1 MLTILALVAAVQA
14 APVPAPTEAQVF
26 RDWAVACDNGRQCQA
41 AALMPE
47 GGDWERFASLFVER
61 GSEPGAPLLY
71 RLSGGNEAPVRLA
84 IDGTVMP
91 VRIVTDDPDMVV
103 EPRDREAF
111 QRALLAGREL
121 QLQGATG
128 GVVGTASL
136 SGLTAALLYMDEQ
149 QGRAGTRHA
158 GRPAPRLP
166 QVRLAPPTAERPIAI
181 PAARIAQLRRQLRC
195 TLDEVGGPD
204 DVETAALGGG
214 ATLVLLACGA
224 GAYNVSM
231 VPLIARR
238 QGRTIRIDPAPFD
251 VPLADYEREEGRR
264 LLVNAAWV
272 AETRSIEDFAKARG
286 LGDCGTR
293 SRYAWDGT
301 RFRLVHQEEM
311 PECRGSITFL
321 TTWRA
326 EVR

>member
-1 MLTILALVAAVQA
+1 MLTLLALLTAIQA
-14 APVPAPTEAQVF
+14 APAPTEAQVF
-26 RDWAVACDNGRQCQA
+26 RDWAVACDNGRRCQA

-47 GGDWERFASLFVER
+47 GGDWEGFASLFVER
-61 GSEPGAPLLY
+61 GPEPGAPLLY

-84 IDGTVMP
+84 IDGNLVPT
-91 VRIVTDDPDMVV
+91 RIVAEDPDTLV
-103 EPRDREAF
+103 EPREPAAF
-111 QRALLAGREL
+111 ERALRAGRRLE
-121 QLQGATG
+121 LQGATG
-128 GVVGTASL
+128 GTVGTASL

-149 QGRAGTRHA
+149 QR
-158 GRPAPRLP
+158 RPAPRLP
-166 QVRLAPPTAERPIAI
+166 QVRLAPATAERPIAI

-238 QGRTIRIDPAPFD
+238 HGRTIRFGPAPFD
-251 VPLADYEREEGRR
+251 VPLAGYEREDGRR

-272 AETRSIEDFAKARG
+272 AQTRSIEDFAKARG
-286 LGDCGTR
+286 LGDCGSR
-293 SRYAWDGT
+293 SRYAWDGA

-311 PECRGSITFL
+311 PECRGAITFL

-326 EVR
+326 EVRP